1 MTVACVNTEN
11 TQIQSHSWPANP
23 PDVWPELDSSS
34 SQSVYF
40 LMLQIVSVKV
50 CLLCH
55 DDSLFV
61 LLLSLLSVPEFR
73 NQESPQFSGQT
84 RLQSSD
90 KSGNISDKC
99 SVRPHEVTV
108 SLCLRLGSGCLCD
121 AGWDDASEI
130 LASRM
135 CRNDWSYDVMTAISA
150 DIFVPW
156 LMQVRIQLCLDI
168 PASVVDR
175 GQSRC
180 EPSLII
186 FLCPQNTDDIVY

>member
-1 MTVACVNTEN
+1 
-11 TQIQSHSWPANP
+11 
-23 PDVWPELDSSS
+23 
-34 SQSVYF
+34 
-40 LMLQIVSVKV
+40 MLLIVSVKV

-90 KSGNISDKC
+90 KSGNISLKNQENISDKC
-99 SVRPHEVTV
+99 SLRPHEVTG

-135 CRNDWSYDVMTAISA
+135 CRNDWSYDVMTAA
-150 DIFVPW
+150 
-156 LMQVRIQLCLDI
+156 QLT
-168 PASVVDR
+168 
-175 GQSRC
+175 
-180 EPSLII
+180 SL
-186 FLCPQNTDDIVY
+186 CHD

>member
-1 MTVACVNTEN
+1 M
-11 TQIQSHSWPANP
+11 
-23 PDVWPELDSSS
+23 
-34 SQSVYF
+34 
-40 LMLQIVSVKV
+40 

-90 KSGNISDKC
+90 KSGNISLKNQENISLKNRENISDKC

-150 DIFVPW
+150 DIFVP
-156 LMQVRIQLCLDI
+156 
-168 PASVVDR
+168 
-175 GQSRC
+175 
-180 EPSLII
+180 
-186 FLCPQNTDDIVY
+186 

>member
-1 MTVACVNTEN
+1 M
-11 TQIQSHSWPANP
+11 
-23 PDVWPELDSSS
+23 
-34 SQSVYF
+34 
-40 LMLQIVSVKV
+40 

-90 KSGNISDKC
+90 KSGNISLKNQENNSDKC
-99 SVRPHEVTV
+99 SLRPHEVTV

-150 DIFVPW
+150 DIFVP
-156 LMQVRIQLCLDI
+156 
-168 PASVVDR
+168 
-175 GQSRC
+175 
-180 EPSLII
+180 
-186 FLCPQNTDDIVY
+186 